1 MRSFF
6 YSNDLDRQRMA
17 KFFAVGATGVVVNLA
32 AMAGVIAAAGWQD
45 WRASVLASLIATLNN
60 YVWNN
65 FWTFRDRVR
74 TGWQLFTGY
83 GRFLVAS
90 TGGLIVTTAVFAILR
105 KLSEMYV
112 AHVGRASALP
122 SWSMVGLQGVAILFG
137 AFSNYRLNGLITW
150 KAAPRIR
157 MVPVKA
163 ADEEPVSVSA
173 GSRLR

>member
-17 KFFAVGATGVVVNLA
+17 KFFAVGATGVVVNLG
-32 AMAGVIAAAGWQD
+32 AMAGIIAAVGWQD
-45 WRASVLASLIATLNN
+45 WRASVLASLVATLNN

-90 TGGLIVTTAVFAILR
+90 TGGLIVTTVVFAILR

-112 AHVGRASALP
+112 AHVGRASVLP
-122 SWSMVGLQGVAILFG
+122 SWSMVAFQGVAILFG

-150 KAAPRIR
+150 KAAPRMR
-157 MVPVKA
+157 MVSVKA
-163 ADEEPVSVSA
+163 AEEEPVSAGA